1 MDYDDGFRDGYA
13 AGVQAG
19 MNMANSMPTVNMD
32 APSSISNRDRAGSR
46 FMKKRKPSA
55 YQVWAKKE
63 RPKIVKQH
71 PRFSFGRINQ
81 ELGKRWKRSKD
92 NPKNKGGRKR

>member
-13 AGVQAG
+13 AGFQAG
-19 MNMANSMPTVNMD
+19 QTLISTSKTGMLQANAAG
-32 APSSISNRDRAGSR
+32 APASR
-46 FMKKRKPSA
+46 TQKRKTSA